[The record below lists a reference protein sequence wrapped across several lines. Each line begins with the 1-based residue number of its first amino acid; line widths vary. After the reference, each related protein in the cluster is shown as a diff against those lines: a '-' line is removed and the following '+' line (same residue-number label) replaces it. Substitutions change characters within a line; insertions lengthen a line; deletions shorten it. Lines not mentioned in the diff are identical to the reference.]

1 MAKGEFD
8 FELEPIDDEADM
20 APPALVP
27 ERPRRMDPS
36 LENAQTKIMERRRII
51 EATGRARPEHPR
63 GPGFFGR
70 LFRFLVVL
78 LIGFAGGA
86 AATVYVQTER
96 QELYD
101 QLLGIA
107 RLKKST
113 ADESAPAAEEN
124 DAESNAAEKAKTEP
138 ATNAQP
144 SATSPNDPL
153 SPRRGEGSAAPRQG
167 EGD

>member
-51 EATGRARPEHPR
+51 DATGRTRRVHPR
-63 GPGFFGR
+63 GPGFFGK
-70 LFRFLVVL
+70 LFRFLIVL

-101 QLLGIA
+101 QLLSIA
-107 RLKKST
+107 RLKEST
-113 ADESAPAAEEN
+113 ADESAPIAAPAAEEN
-124 DAESNAAEKAKTEP
+124 EAESN
-138 ATNAQP
+138 
-144 SATSPNDPL
+144 
-153 SPRRGEGSAAPRQG
+153 GEIQQL
-167 EGD
+167 EN